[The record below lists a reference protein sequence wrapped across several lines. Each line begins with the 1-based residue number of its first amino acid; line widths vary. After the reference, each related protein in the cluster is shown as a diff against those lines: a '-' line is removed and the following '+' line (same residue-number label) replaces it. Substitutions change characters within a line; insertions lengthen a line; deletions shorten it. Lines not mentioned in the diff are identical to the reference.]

1 MIRARLASLLIAL
14 LLPLS
19 VHAATTVAE
28 LHSLLAKSLAG
39 MQQAKSLHG
48 DFTQT
53 RQLSGFPQPL
63 VSHGDFLF
71 LRRIG
76 IAWRS
81 REPIQSEFILD
92 GSGVHGSGGLIPQNA
107 NQSSLRPIAALFIA
121 MFELDL
127 DALAERFELN
137 ASGSVDAWQLDLV
150 PRDEALKALTPHLSL
165 HGGAQIERV
174 SFADS
179 LGDLTEIRFER
190 LRASSELPTTDERAR
205 FAK

>member
-1 MIRARLASLLIAL
+1 MIRALLAILLIASLLPAQ
-14 LLPLS
+14 
-19 VHAATTVAE
+19 AATTVPE
-28 LHSLLAKSLAG
+28 LRTLLAKPLAG
-39 MQQAKSLHG
+39 MQHAKSLNG

-63 VSHGDFLF
+63 DSHGDFLF
-71 LRRIG
+71 LRATG

-107 NQSSLRPIAALFIA
+107 NQSALRPVAALFIA

-127 DALAERFELN
+127 DALAARFEMN
-137 ASGSVDAWQLDLV
+137 ASGNADAWQLDLV
-150 PRDEALKALTPHLSL
+150 PRDEALKALTPRLSL

-174 SFADS
+174 NFADA
-179 LGDLTEIRFER
+179 LGDITEIRFER
-190 LRASSELPTTDERAR
+190 LRASAEPPTAEQRAR
-205 FAK
+205 FAR